1 MLGHSL
7 VQPLLRCCIPI
18 SEGTGDTWK
27 CHLPQSISAKL
38 AKEPSLSA
46 WDGESQHPDIGM
58 GVGESARGH
67 QHWKWDLERPQLVI
81 TVTVI
86 VKEYNDQE
94 QTARF
99 SGKSFF
105 SWQYL

>member
-1 MLGHSL
+1 MWVSL
-7 VQPLLRCCIPI
+7 P
-18 SEGTGDTWK
+18 
-27 CHLPQSISAKL
+27 
-38 AKEPSLSA
+38 
-46 WDGESQHPDIGM
+46 
-58 GVGESARGH
+58 RGH